1 MNNSTLEINASPK
14 LTTQKKI
21 NNHLEDKK
29 NLMGA
34 INNDI
39 SLKDLLEAG
48 PSHVPSPVCEK
59 SLEEIRPLAKAG
71 ERTSKTGGR
80 KRRTTA
86 MLTDTPIKDE
96 LELEKQQRKKKKTK
110 QSKAGLKNVKRDICS
125 KKTKAKEIDSSSEED
140 ECFYLICLELF
151 SNSVSKEKWVQCTKC
166 KEWAHE
172 ACTAGDILFL
182 CAITVCPMRISDC
195 IFLQIYFN

>member
-1 MNNSTLEINASPK
+1 
-14 LTTQKKI
+14 
-21 NNHLEDKK
+21 
-29 NLMGA
+29 MGA

-151 SNSVSKEKWVQCTKC
+151 SNSVSKEKWVQCTKY

-182 CAITVCPMRISDC
+182 CAIAVCPMRISDC